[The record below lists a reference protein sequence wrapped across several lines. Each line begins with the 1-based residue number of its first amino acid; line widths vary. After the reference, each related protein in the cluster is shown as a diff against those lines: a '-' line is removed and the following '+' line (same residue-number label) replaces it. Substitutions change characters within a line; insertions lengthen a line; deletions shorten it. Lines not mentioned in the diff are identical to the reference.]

1 MNRDNYS
8 NRVDDA
14 VIDCG
19 EYFGEM
25 DGILA
30 SKRHSLQDSN
40 MLYTSS
46 KNSGLR
52 GSSIKEP
59 HSSSEDTKHGRSS
72 LHSGF
77 LSSDEDDLY
86 LKRASDRRASSNT
99 SMRHKRNKFEVDRV
113 PSTRLIIL
121 CFCAVAFTLSGFQL
135 SLFLS
140 HQTIAIG
147 NPTPTEPVE
156 QRHQPQQ
163 QQQQLEQKIYK
174 QRKVDFLSVGKF
186 LHVDRTFKTA
196 YEFTSQD
203 AFSAAWWQS
212 KERFLECKKVE
223 NITSSPEG
231 ASFIAFN
238 KIGARH
244 MRVTRDWMDLGIEHM
259 SKWWKVVLDYNYDGR
274 ELKDADVYIDRILDI
289 FRNYITSKD
298 RRNFWDSIT
307 TDDNK
312 KDWLEVSQSTIAV
325 IAFMAD
331 SGKRGNE
338 LIQWSLA
345 ATIMSLRQLGVGRV
359 VVSGA
364 REKDR
369 IIVKKAFEI
378 VDKAT
383 EDWDPNHT
391 LISGMKFCFPA
402 NSKVSGTVD
411 GVNIPMGALKQLRHV
426 FLNQTSSF
434 VTKCWLG
441 GKDDREAKWNYVYL
455 GEPDLLLTTR
465 PSSTVALAKELKD
478 GNLLAPH
485 RLQPIPHS
493 ADFQQI
499 GARREENG
507 AYLLPQTLPGFDR
520 VIEADHIDSEW
531 ACCDAG
537 NNKPKYE
544 YEYEKCHNEFWWL
557 CGFDTMKSQ
566 HGVHDS
572 GSKGDDATTM
582 KPVSVAEA
590 HQIIHSYPLIRLT
603 KGTGVVFAGSE
614 AGRMCRPQLG
624 PCA

>member
-1 MNRDNYS
+1 MNRDNNS
-8 NRVDDA
+8 NGVYD
-14 VIDCG
+14 VLIDYG

-25 DGILA
+25 DGISA
-30 SKRHSLQDSN
+30 KKRHSLQDSKI
-40 MLYTSS
+40 MYTSS
-46 KNSGLR
+46 QNSVLR

-59 HSSSEDTKHGRSS
+59 HSSSKDTEDDRSS

-77 LSSDEDDLY
+77 LSSDEDDSY
-86 LKRASDRRASSNT
+86 LKRGADRHASSNA
-99 SMRHKRNKFEVDRV
+99 SMRHRRRKFEGDRAL
-113 PSTRLIIL
+113 STRLIIL
-121 CFCAVAFTLSGFQL
+121 SFCSVAFTLSGFQL

-147 NPTPTEPVE
+147 NPAPTEPVE
-156 QRHQPQQ
+156 QPRQQ
-163 QQQQLEQKIYK
+163 QHQLERKKYK

-186 LHVDRTFKTA
+186 WKVDRTFKTT

-223 NITSSPEG
+223 NITHSPEG
-231 ASFIAFN
+231 ASFVAFN
-238 KIGARH
+238 KIGAKH

-259 SKWWKVVLDYNYDGR
+259 SKWWKVVLDYNYEGR
-274 ELKDADVYIDRILDI
+274 ELQDADVYIDRILDI
-289 FRNYITSKD
+289 FRNYVTSED
-298 RRNFWDSIT
+298 RRNLWDSIT
-307 TDDNK
+307 TDDNQ

-331 SGKRGNE
+331 SGKRGDE

-364 REKDR
+364 QKKDR
-369 IIVKKAFEI
+369 RIVKKAFEV

-383 EDWDPNHT
+383 EDWDPNQT
-391 LISGMKFCFPA
+391 LISGMEFCFPA
-402 NSKVSGTVD
+402 NPKVSGTID
-411 GVNIPMGALKQLRHV
+411 DVNIPMGVLKQMRHV
-426 FLNQTSSF
+426 FLNKTSSS

-441 GKDDREAKWNYVYL
+441 GEDNRGAKWNYVYL

-465 PSSTVALAKELKD
+465 PSSTAALAKELKD

-493 ADFQQI
+493 ADFQQL

-507 AYLLPQTLPGFDR
+507 AYMLPQALPGFDR

-544 YEYEKCHNEFWWL
+544 YEYEKCPNEFWWL
-557 CGFDTMKSQ
+557 CGFDTIKSQ
-566 HGVHDS
+566 HGGDDS

-590 HQIIHSYPLIRLT
+590 HKIIHSYPLIRLT